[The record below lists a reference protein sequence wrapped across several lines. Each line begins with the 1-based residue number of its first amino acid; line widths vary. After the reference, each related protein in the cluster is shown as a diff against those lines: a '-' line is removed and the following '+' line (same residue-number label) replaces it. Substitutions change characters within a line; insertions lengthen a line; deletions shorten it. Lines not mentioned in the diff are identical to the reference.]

1 MKSLLVLVSFLFALT
16 TVSGDTFSTGATTN
30 VVPGSLDVNP
40 GPLRVNGVTIST
52 NAVVTTNFVQKTGDT
67 MTGTLKVPVGSAGD
81 PSIGFAG
88 NTNTGF
94 FSEGSNQYSV
104 SLGGSKIYQYLIDGR
119 HFCTVDGARMLWGA
133 SSDLITAREGAGILG
148 IRNGTSPSEFRI
160 YNTFTDTSN
169 YERAYGRWSGNVFTI
184 GTEGAGT
191 GTNRVLQ
198 IMFGTNVLSFSGTN
212 LTWNGTA
219 ITVP

>member
-1 MKSLLVLVSFLFALT
+1 MRTLLVLFSCILT
-16 TVSGDTFSTGATTN
+16 VTGVRGDTFSTGATTN
-30 VVPGSLDVNP
+30 VVPGSMNVTGALTVQGNP
-40 GPLRVNGVTIST
+40 VST
-52 NAVVTTNFVQKTGDT
+52 NSTVTTNFVLKTGST
-67 MTGTLKVPVGSAGD
+67 MTGALVIDTTGAVGRIDTVGNDLFFYRTGNLAIRASDSGMTVGPLISLSNSD
-81 PSIGFAG
+81 PSSPDVKLF
-88 NTNTGF
+88 
-94 FSEGSNQYSV
+94 
-104 SLGGSKIYQYLIDGR
+104 R
-119 HFCTVDGARMLWGA
+119 DGANILALRN
-133 SSDLITAREGAGILG
+133 STTAQ
-148 IRNGTSPSEFRI
+148 EFRI

-191 GTNRVLQ
+191 GTNRVMQ